1 MLRGLLLAVLL
12 ANLVFFVWARGGFG
26 GSTGAGIDSEPER
39 LARQV
44 RPEAL
49 QLLTPAPVIAAA
61 ESAASVPAA
70 SASEATAAVAAV
82 AAASAASAALAA
94 DPVAS
99 AASADVALTAATT
112 ASAPLVT
119 AAVAAA
125 STSPAQAPTASA
137 AGALATAAVP
147 ATPVPAPVKTA
158 VAAGPV
164 APPGTRCFE
173 AGPYSGLELAGTE
186 TALAA
191 NASTRRIA
199 RRWVAEV
206 ASAASASVASG
217 PQHRLRID
225 ATPAERAVLESL
237 PASLLG
243 KSLTPCASR

>member
-49 QLLTPAPVIAAA
+49 QLLTPAPVVAAA
-61 ESAASVPAA
+61 ESSASVPAA
-70 SASEATAAVAAV
+70 PAAEASAAV